1 MALEDTI
8 DIIATEDGARQHR
21 DRLLRDTD
29 WWMLSDTGTPT
40 SEQLTY
46 RQNLRDVPSQAGFP
60 TSITWPTKP
69 S

>member
-29 WWMLSDTGTPT
+29 WWMLSDTSTPT

-60 TSITWPTKP
+60 TTITWPTKP